1 MSIRN
6 KLILGF
12 SVLLAF
18 IVLQGATSFF
28 YGSRTYSLVDAAIN
42 RNFVASTEI
51 SELLASAQQLR
62 RQEKD
67 YLIYAGDVEGRNN
80 VLQDWNATHA
90 RLLAQLQAMI
100 SNNRGVYSAADS
112 SEFNRWKAALDEYH
126 EQFAHVTEGFSYD
139 VQMLDQGQ
147 GNGSAVTYNK
157 AVHANEELRKTVDR
171 FNTDLIEGATRMAR
185 ARADESA
192 DAYRRIRGNF
202 EMVDYLNAAL
212 ALAGLILAAA
222 LLLTIP
228 GSITRPLQ
236 SLIESADK
244 MSLGDLGKKFDAGG
258 VRDFEKLAA
267 SLERMRVTME
277 AMIVRLKA
285 RSR

>member
-1 MSIRN
+1 M
-6 KLILGF
+6 
-12 SVLLAF
+12 V
-18 IVLQGATSFF
+18 QGAANFF
-28 YGSRTYSLVDAAIN
+28 YGSRTYALVDAAIN
-42 RNFVASTEI
+42 RNFVASNEI

-67 YLIYAGDVEGRNN
+67 YLIYAGDVEGRNS

-90 RLLAQLQAMI
+90 RLLAQLQAML
-100 SNNRGVYSAADS
+100 SNSRGVYSSVDNG
-112 SEFNRWKAALDEYH
+112 EFARWKGVLDEYH
-126 EQFAHVTEGFSYD
+126 QQFSRVIEGFSYD
-139 VQMLDQGQ
+139 VSMLDQGA
-147 GNGSAVTYNK
+147 GDNTAVTVTYDK
-157 AVHANEELRKTVDR
+157 AIRANEELRRTVDR
-171 FNTDLIEGATRMAR
+171 FNSELIDGAARMAR
-185 ARADESA
+185 SRTEESA
-192 DAYRRIRGNF
+192 EAYRRIRGNF
-202 EMVDYLNAAL
+202 EVVDYVNAAL
-212 ALAGLILAAA
+212 AIAGLVLAAA
-222 LLLTIP
+222 LLMTIP